1 MARARTRLFLLFAGL
16 VLAVVAT
23 AFIYMA
29 GMGHLEGKP
38 RTFWQALEWSSE
50 TLTTTGYGADARW
63 QHPLMVLF
71 VSLVQFVGVF
81 LVFLVF
87 PIYLIPFLEERF
99 QVRLPREATDLRG
112 HVVIFGFDAAVESL
126 MEELEHAGVRP
137 LVIEEDE
144 PRARRLLEGGH
155 ELVFRSLDDGALEAS
170 RLLRARALIANR
182 SDDENAAVTV
192 TARQLGFTGE
202 ILALVED
209 PRHRRP
215 LKLAGATAVYTP
227 RHILGAALAAR
238 ASRRISPR
246 LSGFEHLSPVLQV
259 QEVRLQPHSK
269 LVGKSLVEA
278 DVGAATGAT
287 VIGQWVEGT
296 LHAPAT
302 PEMVL
307 VSRGILVVVG
317 TEESIERLT
326 DLAAGA
332 LPMRQSG
339 HFLIG
344 GYGEVG
350 RKVAELLRDAG
361 EQVQVIDRTTS
372 PGVDL
377 VGDVLDG
384 EILERAGARTAQA
397 AILAL
402 DSDSVTLFATVILKE
417 IAPELP
423 VIARVN
429 LGANVSR
436 IHRAGA
442 EFALSISQVSGQVLA
457 RRLLGEEA
465 VEVNPQLKVLKA
477 SGKPFAGRRPSEID
491 LRRQTG
497 CSVVAVERGGEVVVH
512 ADPGFRFAPED
523 RVYVCGSTQS
533 IARFKEI
540 FGS

>member
-1 MARARTRLFLLFAGL
+1 MAKARTRLLLLVAGL
-16 VLAVVAT
+16 VAAVVAT
-23 AFIYMA
+23 ALIYMV
-29 GMGHLEGKP
+29 GMGHFEGKP
-38 RTFWQALEWSSE
+38 RSFWEALEWSSE
-50 TLTTTGYGADARW
+50 TLTTTGYGSDARW
-63 QHPLMVLF
+63 EHPLMVIF
-71 VSLVQFVGVF
+71 VSLVQFLGVF

-99 QVRLPREATDLRG
+99 EVRLPRDAPKARS
-112 HVVIFGFDAAVESL
+112 HVVIFGFSASVESL
-126 MEELEHAGVRP
+126 IKELVSAGVST
-137 LVIEEDE
+137 LVIEDE
-144 PRARRLLEGGH
+144 EPQARRLLESGQQ
-155 ELVFRSLDDGALEAS
+155 LIFRSLEDGALEAAN
-170 RLLRARALIANR
+170 LLRARALIANR
-182 SDDENAAVTV
+182 SDDENAALTV
-192 TARQLGFTGE
+192 TARQLGFRGE

-269 LVGKSLVEA
+269 LVGKSLAEA

-296 LHAPAT
+296 LQTPAT
-302 PEMVL
+302 PDMVL
-307 VSRGILVVVG
+307 VSRGIVVVAG

-326 DLAAGA
+326 ELAAGA
-332 LPMRQSG
+332 LPMRQHG

-361 EQVQVIDRTTS
+361 EQVRVVDRVS
-372 PGVDL
+372 GPGVDL

-384 EILERAGARTAQA
+384 DILEAAGAQDAQA

-477 SGKPFAGRRPSEID
+477 SGKAFAGRRPSELD
-491 LRRQTG
+491 LRRRTG
-497 CSVVAVERGGEVVVH
+497 CSVVAVERAGQVLVH
-512 ADPGFRFAPED
+512 SEQDFLFEADD
-523 RVYVCGSTQS
+523 RVYVAGSTQS
-533 IARFKEI
+533 IAHFKEH